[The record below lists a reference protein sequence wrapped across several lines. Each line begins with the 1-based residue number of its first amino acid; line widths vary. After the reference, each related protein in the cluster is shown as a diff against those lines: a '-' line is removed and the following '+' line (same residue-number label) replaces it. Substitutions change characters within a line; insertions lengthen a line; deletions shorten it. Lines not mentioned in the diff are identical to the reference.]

1 MIQQLK
7 AGQLDGVIFEEPI
20 AKAYVGVN
28 SDLQIVDMDIESSIS
43 DSYAVAMPKGSTEL
57 KEKIDKVITEL
68 VDSGKMDQFV
78 EEAYQQSISNN

>member
-1 MIQQLK
+1 
-7 AGQLDGVIFEEPI
+7 
-20 AKAYVGVN
+20 
-28 SDLQIVDMDIESSIS
+28 
-43 DSYAVAMPKGSTEL
+43 MPKGSTEL